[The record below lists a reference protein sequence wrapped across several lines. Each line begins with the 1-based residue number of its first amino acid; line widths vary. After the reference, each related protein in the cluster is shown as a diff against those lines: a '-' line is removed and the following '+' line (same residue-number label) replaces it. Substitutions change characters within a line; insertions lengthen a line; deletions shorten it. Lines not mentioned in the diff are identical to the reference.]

1 MHQRILSPQRLPV
14 PPIPHRKSR
23 PNGRLNWFIACES
36 GVIGLDHIQQEALLG
51 DTELSEGL
59 VEVAGVQGR
68 PVEVH
73 DATGLVNTVR
83 LQTGTQGGGL
93 VDDNGLALDIVA
105 NSNLNH
111 NVSPLIQN
119 LFCCERKGAAMSR
132 PLRPVITERP

>member
-73 DATGLVNTVR
+73 DATGIVNTVR
-83 LQTGTQGGGL
+83 LQTGTQV
-93 VDDNGLALDIVA
+93 VDSSMITDSRLTLLPTVT
-105 NSNLNH
+105 
-111 NVSPLIQN
+111 LIIMF
-119 LFCCERKGAAMSR
+119 L
-132 PLRPVITERP
+132 L